1 LVLSVVKGIVA
12 RVLGSPASWTPAA
25 WEARRRLPFRG
36 TEVLAAGAVTRG
48 RLHGPAYR
56 HLGRGIF
63 IHATVTITPLIR
75 AQAVSLWL
83 PPGAAVTGRV
93 AAQVWG
99 VALDALDER
108 VEIISSR
115 RIRLTSDV
123 LVHTG
128 YIAHDEVTV
137 HRGVTLTR
145 PLHTAWELARA
156 WPDVDAIGW
165 IDALARRQRLTRS
178 ELRAHARRHA
188 SESRSRA
195 ATRTLHLADPRSES
209 PPESRLRLEMLRAG
223 LPLPIPQFRLV
234 VDGFFVARLD
244 FAWPALKFAVEYDG
258 QWHVDA
264 RLTSRKRRNRLVS
277 VTNSCGHGAT
287 VRT

>member
-1 LVLSVVKGIVA
+1 
-12 RVLGSPASWTPAA
+12 
-25 WEARRRLPFRG
+25 
-36 TEVLAAGAVTRG
+36 
-48 RLHGPAYR
+48 
-56 HLGRGIF
+56 
-63 IHATVTITPLIR
+63 
-75 AQAVSLWL
+75 L

-264 RLTSRKRRNRLVS
+264 RQLHRDRSRLRDIVAAGWCVFP
-277 VTNSCGHGAT
+277 VTREDMRDMPQLIGQFTAALKQRARELGRTFAT
-287 VRT
+287 L